1 MVSLRPAWTS
11 FRNKKK
17 TEREKVLNLPETKR
31 RRKKSERKAPLAYHT
46 CKEFLKN

>member
-31 RRKKSERKAPLAYHT
+31 RRKKSERKAPLA
-46 CKEFLKN
+46 